1 MWKPIRLSIVCFIFI
16 LGLGGNVLAQKLAF
30 VDSERIFATYTE
42 WTRAQEQFQTEMKG
56 WDDEASLMQSELQ
69 NMYTE
74 YEKQKL
80 ILSADKKAEREAAIV
95 AKEQLLQAFTRD
107 VSAPGGR
114 AERRQSELA
123 QPLLEKITAAIE
135 KVAIEDNIEFVFNS
149 TGLAYGKKELDI
161 TDKVLDIL
169 EEGE

>member
-1 MWKPIRLSIVCFIFI
+1 MRKLVRLSIVCFIFA
-16 LGLGGNVLAQKLAF
+16 LMFGGNAIAQKLAF
-30 VDSERIFATYTE
+30 VDSERIFMSYTE
-42 WTRAQEQFQTEMKG
+42 WVRAQEQFAADMKE
-56 WDDEASLMQSELQ
+56 WDDEAAQMQTELQ
-69 NMYTE
+69 DMYTE

-114 AERRQSELA
+114 AERRQNELA
-123 QPLLEKITAAIE
+123 QPLLEKITASIE
-135 KVAIEDNIEFVFNS
+135 KVAIEENIDFVFNS
-149 TGLAYGKKELDI
+149 GGLSYGKKELDI
-161 TDKVLDIL
+161 TDKVLEIL